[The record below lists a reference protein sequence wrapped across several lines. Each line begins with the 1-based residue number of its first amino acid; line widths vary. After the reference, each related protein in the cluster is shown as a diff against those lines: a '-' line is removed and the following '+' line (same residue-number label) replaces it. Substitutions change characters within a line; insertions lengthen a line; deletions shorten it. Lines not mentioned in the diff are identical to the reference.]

1 MKRRVTQ
8 WIWFT
13 EDRFPDW
20 LLGSRAYD
28 WARGWIAR
36 VECALNGHKP
46 VRDQCGMPD
55 HDFCVFCLKSMP
67 GAAEK
72 NGGEA

>member
-1 MKRRVTQ
+1 MFKRRVTS

-20 LLGSRAYD
+20 LLDSRAYD
-28 WARGWIAR
+28 RVRGWLAR
-36 VECALNGHKP
+36 LECAMHGHKA
-46 VRDQCGMPD
+46 VRDQCGIPD
-55 HDFCVFCLKSMP
+55 HDFCVFCQKSMP

-72 NGGEA
+72 GAA